1 MVDKELELD
10 LSGAVATVVFNRPH
24 KANAIG
30 PDWPRRILEF
40 LREVECQ
47 PRVRSVL
54 FRAEGKHFQAG
65 GELDSQKMTDAPSQH
80 ERLGWLADSISSW
93 NAMLRAIVR
102 LPKPVV
108 SSIQGLT
115 VGASIGLLG
124 ASDLVIAADDAV
136 LWLAQAKHGYTIDGM
151 PSYFLPRQIGQKRAM
166 EWALLGRRVNAV
178 EAARLGLIN
187 FVVPRANLEAETA
200 SLMEELSNGPTMAHA
215 LNKALIRESL
225 EHDFDTQA
233 GMEMD
238 TYMKGAMT
246 DDWFEGTRA
255 FLGKRAAKFGGR

>member
-1 MVDKELELD
+1 MADDELELD

-24 KANAIG
+24 KANAIR

-40 LREVECQ
+40 LREVECL
-47 PRVRSVL
+47 PRVRCVL
-54 FRAEGKHFQAG
+54 FSAKGKHFQAG
-65 GELDSQKMTDAPSQH
+65 GELDAQNMTDASNQH

-93 NAMLRAIVR
+93 NAMLRVIVR

-136 LWLAQAKHGYTIDGM
+136 LWLAQTKHGYTIDGM

-166 EWALLGRRVNAV
+166 EWALLGRRINAV

-187 FVVPRANLEAETA
+187 FVVPRENLEAETA
-200 SLMEELSNGPTMAHA
+200 SLMQELSNGPTMAHA
-215 LNKALIRESL
+215 LNKVLIRESL

-233 GMEMD
+233 GLELD
-238 TYMKGAMT
+238 TYMQGAMT
-246 DDWFEGTRA
+246 DDWFEGARA
-255 FLGKRAAKFGGR
+255 FLGKRAPKFSGR